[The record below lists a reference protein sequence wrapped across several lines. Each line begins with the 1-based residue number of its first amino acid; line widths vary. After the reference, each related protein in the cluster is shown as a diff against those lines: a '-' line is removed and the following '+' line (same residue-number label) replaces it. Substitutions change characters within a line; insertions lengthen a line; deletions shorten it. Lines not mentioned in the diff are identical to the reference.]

1 MDDFNYVSKCPK
13 CGKYFKVYETEQ
25 VPGFRFPEDMVCP
38 YCGEVVKTSME
49 FEYKTYE
56 VD

>member
-13 CGKYFKVYETEQ
+13 CGKHFKVYETEQ
-25 VPGFRFPEDMVCP
+25 TPGFRFPEDMICP

-49 FEYKTYE
+49 FEYTTYE
-56 VD
+56 ID